1 MKTQRGFAD
10 YLQYLHKVRPNI
22 IKLKNGAFMGGYLYR
37 GPDKESASKENI
49 ESIVAHFNNAIKT
62 LDEGW
67 MIQQI
72 VIRVPSRDYPNGHF
86 DELTNYLID
95 VERGVRF
102 IDEGVHFET
111 FHFLFLTYLPP
122 MLHQSKNVKR
132 IADWL
137 MGKSLEKGKDYENR
151 DIKYFEET
159 LERFETIFSQEIFI
173 RRLSYTD
180 NNDELVHAVNL
191 LLNRRNHRF
200 MHPILHDIDC
210 VLAHDIENGDF
221 LVYGD
226 QLVAILT
233 LDGFPAYSR
242 PAILSGL
249 DSMPMEMMWS
259 NRFIMMDQNSAR
271 NIINDRRKKWTQ
283 KERSMIAKVFNTGG
297 GTVDQD
303 AVAMA
308 QETEMLTSYIE
319 NNTVA
324 LGHYTS
330 TVVVYADDEDMLR
343 RKIKEVVKVCETV
356 GFNVRV
362 EKTNAL
368 EAFIGSLPGHGRENV
383 RKPILHSLCY
393 GDLAPLHAIWS
404 GSEHCPC
411 PEPNYPAQSPPLIQ
425 AASIGTSPFRLN
437 LHIDDVGHT
446 LIVGPTGS
454 GKSTLLA
461 LIASQ
466 FDRYQRARIFIF
478 DKGYS
483 IYPLTRACFDAA
495 HYDLGHFQ
503 IGGGLGGLCP
513 LANLDTEEDR
523 AWALEY
529 ILTLIDLQMKK
540 VVDKISAKD
549 KSLIQEAL
557 KTMADA
563 TENANERTITHF
575 IMTVQSEIVKELL
588 KAYQVGSTAGNFV
601 DGTQDNIRYQSMT
614 CFEMDELMQYGQHV
628 VAAVLLYLF
637 RQIEKRLDGSPTL
650 LIIDEAWAALD
661 IPSFEEKIREW
672 LKVLRKKN
680 CAVIL
685 ATQNV
690 SDIAKSSICSALVE
704 SCPTKIYLAN
714 PEANNEFSR
723 KIYADVMGLNHTQIL
738 LIAGMVRKRQYYIT
752 NALGR
757 RVFELG
763 LGPIALSFLG
773 AANKEDLKQINDL
786 IDRYGDEWP
795 AEWLNARGLKDAGEA
810 WKNGY
815 TELFTLS
822 GR

>member
-1 MKTQRGFAD
+1 MKTQRGVSD

-22 IKLKNGAFMGGYLYR
+22 VKLKNGAYLGGYLYR

-49 ESIVAHFNNAIKT
+49 ESLIAHFNSAIKT

-72 VIRVPSRDYPNGHF
+72 AIRVPSRDYPVGRF

-95 VERGVRF
+95 LEREIRF
-102 IDEGVHFET
+102 VDEGVHFET
-111 FHFLFLTYLPP
+111 LHFLFLTYLPAL
-122 MLHQSKNVKR
+122 LHQSKKAKK

-137 MGKSLEKGKDYENR
+137 MGTSLEKGKDYEDR

-159 LERFETIFSQEIFI
+159 LERFETIFSQEIFV
-173 RRLSYTD
+173 RRLSYSE
-180 NNDELVHAVNL
+180 NNDELVHAINL
-191 LLNRRNHRF
+191 ILNRSNHRF
-200 MHPILHDIDC
+200 IHPILNDIDC
-210 VLAHDIENGDF
+210 ILARDLENGEKLIYDS
-221 LVYGD
+221 
-226 QLVAILT
+226 QLVAVLT
-233 LDGFPAYSR
+233 LDGFPAFSR
-242 PAILSGL
+242 PTILSGL
-249 DSMPMEMMWS
+249 DSMAMEMAWS
-259 NRFIMMDQNSAR
+259 NRFIMMDQNKGR
-271 NIINDRRKKWTQ
+271 EIVIDRRKKWSQ
-283 KERSMIAKVFNTGG
+283 KQRSMVAKVFNMEG

-308 QETEMLTSYIE
+308 QETEILASFVE

-330 TVVVYADDEDMLR
+330 TVVLYAEDDDLLR
-343 RKIKEVVKVCETV
+343 RKIKEVIKVCETV
-356 GFNVRV
+356 GFGVRV

-368 EAFIGSLPGHGRENV
+368 DAFIGSLPGHGRENV

-393 GDLAPLHAIWS
+393 GDLAPLHSVWS
-404 GSEHCPC
+404 GSEFCPC

-425 AASIGTSPFRLN
+425 AASVGTSPFRLN

-454 GKSTLLA
+454 GKSTLLS

-466 FDRYQRARIFIF
+466 FDRYERGRIFIF

-483 IYPLTRACFDAA
+483 LYPLTQACFDAV
-495 HYDLGHFQ
+495 HYDLGRFQ
-503 IGGGLGGLCP
+503 IGGLGGLCP
-513 LANLDTEEDR
+513 LADLDSEEDM

-529 ILTLIDLQMKK
+529 IITLLGFQMQSVSDKLTAKDKTLIQEGLKTLIDATS
-540 VVDKISAKD
+540 DAK
-549 KSLIQEAL
+549 
-557 KTMADA
+557 
-563 TENANERTITHF
+563 ERTITHF

-588 KAYQVGSTAGNFV
+588 KAYQVGSTAGNFI
-601 DGTQDNIRYQSMT
+601 DGTQDDIRYQSMT

-723 KIYADVMGLNHTQIL
+723 KIYSEVMGLNRTQIS

-763 LGPIALSFLG
+763 LGPIALSFVG
-773 AANKEDLKQINDL
+773 AANKEDLKQINEL
-786 IDRYGDEWP
+786 IDRYGKEWP
-795 AEWLNARGLKDAGEA
+795 GEWLMARGLTEAGTA

-815 TELFTLS
+815 KELFS
-822 GR
+822 SREVV

>member
-1 MKTQRGFAD
+1 MKTQRGVSD
-10 YLQYLHKVRPNI
+10 YLQYLYKARPDI

-49 ESIVAHFNNAIKT
+49 ESMVAHFNNAIKT

-72 VIRVPSRDYPNGHF
+72 AIRVPARDYPVGYF
-86 DELTNYLID
+86 DEITCYLID
-95 VERGVRF
+95 VERGINF

-111 FHFLFLTYLPP
+111 FHFLFLTFLPP
-122 MLHQSKNVKR
+122 MLHQSKKAKK
-132 IADWL
+132 IKDWL
-137 MGKSLEKGKDYENR
+137 MGTSLEKGKDYEDR

-173 RRLSYTD
+173 RRLTYTD
-180 NNDELVHAVNL
+180 KNDELVHAVNL
-191 LLNRRNHRF
+191 LLNRSNHRF
-200 MHPILHDIDC
+200 VHPALHDIDC
-210 VLAHDIENGDF
+210 VLARDLENGEH
-221 LVYGD
+221 LVYD
-226 QLVAILT
+226 NQLVAVMT

-242 PAILSGL
+242 PTILSGL
-249 DSMPMEMMWS
+249 DNLPMEMLWS
-259 NRFIMMDQNSAR
+259 NRFILMDQNSAR
-271 NIINDRRKKWTQ
+271 NIINDRKKKWNQ
-283 KERSMIAKVFNTGG
+283 KERPMVAKVFNMEGG
-297 GTVDQD
+297 SIDRD
-303 AVAMA
+303 AAAMA
-308 QETEMLTSYIE
+308 QETELLASYIE

-324 LGHYTS
+324 LGHFTS
-330 TVVVYADDEDMLR
+330 TVVVYANDQDLLR
-343 RKIKEVVKVCETV
+343 RKVKEVIKVCETV
-356 GFNVRV
+356 GFSVRV
-362 EKTNAL
+362 EKANAL
-368 EAFIGSLPGHGRENV
+368 EAFFGSLPGHGRENV
-383 RKPILHSLCY
+383 RKPILHSMCY
-393 GDLAPLHAIWS
+393 GDLAPLHAVWS
-404 GSEHCPC
+404 GSEYCPC

-425 AASIGTSPFRLN
+425 AASVGTSPFRLN

-466 FDRYQRARIFIF
+466 FDRYQRARMFIF

-483 IYPLTRACFDAA
+483 LYPLTRACFDAV
-495 HYDLGHFQ
+495 HYDLGRFQ
-503 IGGGLGGLCP
+503 IGSLGGLCP
-513 LANLDTEEDR
+513 LADLDTEEDI

-529 ILTLIDLQMKK
+529 LLTLIDLQMQK
-540 VVDKISAKD
+540 VTDKISAKD
-549 KSLIQEAL
+549 KTMMREAL
-557 KTMADA
+557 ITMADA
-563 TENANERTITHF
+563 TNNANERTITHF
-575 IMTVQSEIVKELL
+575 IMTVQSETVKELL
-588 KAYQVGSTAGNFV
+588 KAYQVGSTAGNFI
-601 DGTQDNIRYQSMT
+601 DGTQDDIRYQNMT

-661 IPSFEEKIREW
+661 IPSFEAKIREW

-714 PEANNEFSR
+714 PEADNEFSR
-723 KIYADVMGLNHTQIL
+723 KIYADVMGLNQTQIS

-752 NALGR
+752 NTLGR

-763 LGPIALSFLG
+763 LGPIALSFVG

-786 IDRYGDEWP
+786 IERYGEEWP
-795 AEWLNARGLKDAGEA
+795 AEWLNIRGLKDAGEA
-810 WKNGY
+810 WRNGY
-815 TELFTLS
+815 KELFAS
-822 GR
+822 REVI